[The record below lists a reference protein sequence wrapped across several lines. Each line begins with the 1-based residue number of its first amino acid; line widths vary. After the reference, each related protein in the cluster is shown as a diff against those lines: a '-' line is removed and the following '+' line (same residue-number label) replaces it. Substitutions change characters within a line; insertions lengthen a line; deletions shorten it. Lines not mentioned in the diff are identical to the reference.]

1 MAIETQTERDAQEQV
16 RPASGRRVESLAVQE
31 RVRIDGKHFKAGSE
45 RFAFRG
51 VTYGTFAQR
60 RDGALFPESE
70 ELRGDLAA
78 MAKAGFTVV
87 RTYTPPPP
95 DMLEAA
101 AEFGLRILAGL
112 SYQDW
117 RYIVGGGS
125 IDRESVRK
133 DAMDSAAAFASSVA
147 GNPTV
152 LGICIGN
159 EVPADVIRW
168 VGIKPVRTLLADLS
182 ALIHEIDPDQLVT
195 YANYP
200 TAEYLHGEESDFV
213 TFNVF
218 LETRTAFQRYLTKLQ
233 HAAGGRPLVIGE
245 VGLDA
250 GSGRAGEKKQAEVL
264 EWQLEVAMDR
274 GVAGCCIFS
283 WTDAWVVGGKPV
295 EDWHFGLTRRD
306 RSPRL
311 SLKVAEKWNRRKVR
325 ELRDKWPSISV
336 VVCAHNAEATLDECL
351 SYACALDYEPFEV
364 IVVDDGSTDAT
375 AEIARKRGVR
385 LLSVAHGGLAAARNE
400 GMRAAT
406 GEIVAYLDSDAYPS
420 REWLLYLALGFDRPD
435 VVGVGGPNTPPP
447 QDGLGSHQV
456 AAAPGG
462 PVHVLLGDDRAEHIP
477 GCNMAFRKNVLE
489 QVGGFDPIFTVAGD
503 DVDMC
508 WRVIDRG
515 WHIGFHPAAQVWHHR
530 RPGLRAYLRQ
540 QVGYGRSEAL
550 VEARHP
556 YRFTSAGTARWRGR
570 IYQPLGQHVGG
581 QRIYRGIY
589 GTAGYQSVY
598 GGGGRAIDFAHQV
611 GVPIAF
617 LSIALS
623 PVALIAWP
631 VAIVSLSALAFLM
644 ALAVIDFGAATPPRA
659 FGEQG
664 FAYRTGVTLMH
675 LLQPL
680 SRSLA
685 RTWHRPVARKR
696 VMRAQQLA
704 GPARAL
710 PGGVVLMREDRPRG
724 ELVEDILALLRQAG
738 AKVVPPTGWEAY
750 DARLLPSVLLA
761 GDLVTSSH
769 PVGWVQVRLS
779 PTLRTGRALLVAI
792 SVVAL
797 TTVAMPAAV
806 GLLIVGMLDLAI
818 GAVRLQWFRS
828 RIRAGA
834 RE

>member
-1 MAIETQTERDAQEQV
+1 MAIETQTARDTEEQG
-16 RPASGRRVESLAVQE
+16 RPVSSGRGESLAVQE
-31 RVRIDGKHFKAGSE
+31 RVRIDGKHFKAGNE
-45 RFAFRG
+45 RFVFRG
-51 VTYGTFAQR
+51 VTYGTFAKR
-60 RDGALFPESE
+60 RDGELFPESE
-70 ELRGDLAA
+70 QLRKDLAA
-78 MAKAGFTVV
+78 IAKAGFTVV

-101 AEFGLRILAGL
+101 AESGLRILAGL
-112 SYQDW
+112 SYEDW
-117 RYIVGGGS
+117 RYIVSGGS

-133 DAMDSAAAFASSVA
+133 DALDSAAAFARSVA

-168 VGIKPVRTLLADLS
+168 VGIKPIRKLLADLS

-218 LETRTAFQRYLTKLQ
+218 LETRSSFHRYLTKLQ

-250 GSGRAGEKKQAEVL
+250 GTGRAGEKKQAEVL
-264 EWQLEVAMDR
+264 DWQLEVAMDR
-274 GVAGCCIFS
+274 GVAGCCIFA

-311 SLKVAEKWNRRKVR
+311 SLKVAEKWNRRGVR
-325 ELRDKWPSISV
+325 DLRDKWPSMSV

-351 SYACALDYEPFEV
+351 TYACALDYEPFEV

-385 LLSVAHGGLAAARNE
+385 LLSIAHGGLAAARNE
-400 GMRAAT
+400 GLRAAT

-477 GCNMAFRKNVLE
+477 GCNMAFRKTVLE

-515 WHIGFHPAAQVWHHR
+515 WHIGFHPAAQIWHHR

-570 IYQPLGQHVGG
+570 IYQPLGQQVGG

-644 ALAVIDFGAATPPRA
+644 ALAVIDFGAAIPPPA
-659 FGEQG
+659 FGDQG

-696 VMRAQQLA
+696 VMQAQQLA
-704 GPARAL
+704 GPAQAL

-738 AKVVPPTGWEAY
+738 AKG
-750 DARLLPSVLLA
+750 
-761 GDLVTSSH
+761 
-769 PVGWVQVRLS
+769 
-779 PTLRTGRALLVAI
+779 
-792 SVVAL
+792 
-797 TTVAMPAAV
+797 
-806 GLLIVGMLDLAI
+806 
-818 GAVRLQWFRS
+818 
-828 RIRAGA
+828 
-834 RE
+834 